1 MDEMRQERGPL
12 QENQEEKRQE
22 NREEIPRQIYRPR
35 QPEEAAGTERE
46 RRKNEARRKRRRS
59 RGGSILDFWFFR
71 RCSTPSFTPFCSTT
85 TGPA

>member
-35 QPEEAAGTERE
+35 QPEEAAGTER
-46 RRKNEARRKRRRS
+46 
-59 RGGSILDFWFFR
+59 
-71 RCSTPSFTPFCSTT
+71 
-85 TGPA
+85 

>member
-22 NREEIPRQIYRPR
+22 NREEKREEIPRQIYRPR

-46 RRKNEARRKRRRS
+46 RRKNESGQETVPRRS
-59 RGGSILDFWFFR
+59 TDGS
-71 RCSTPSFTPFCSTT
+71 S
-85 TGPA
+85 A